1 MIAFRGD
8 TITYAQ
14 KKKKRKQDGTLSSAY
29 KKNDKGDYC
38 NSRYGESKKKKDSRK
53 EWRVKRKKKKVEGRK
68 NKKNE
73 ISSTFLSTLV
83 DLWNGDQI

>member
-38 NSRYGESKKKKDSRK
+38 NSRYGESKKNNTPERNGGLKG
-53 EWRVKRKKKKVEGRK
+53 KKKK
-68 NKKNE
+68 
-73 ISSTFLSTLV
+73 
-83 DLWNGDQI
+83 